1 MAEYFTKAA
10 TYKPDVQRLAPD
22 KKFQKAFE
30 RIHVLLSDKK
40 LCKGYLEAM
49 EGKIVKRMKTPP
61 EGAPSPYTAAQAMY
75 DILRDAEIA
84 HKFDADEVKYITGVI
99 TTAQKF
105 YDLMAGKFAFLD
117 PKVTTRHGAESHRL
131 QWWIIMQDMK
141 ANSAEYGDVK
151 LASDLYFYCSTKD
164 PRNGDKG
171 TDNLWYQSFDADQSK
186 CDDFRGAEN
195 IKGYITKH
203 ASAYPNIVAAEKAQ
217 MATDTSIKMSSAKYK
232 KVGSAVKARMP
243 AHFEL
248 KEYP

>member
-217 MATDTSIKMSSAKYK
+217 MATDTSIKTKPSPGGTLCA
-232 KVGSAVKARMP
+232 AVMVTAVAAR
-243 AHFEL
+243 
-248 KEYP
+248 

>member
-1 MAEYFTKAA
+1 MAEYFTKGA
-10 TYKPDVQRLAPD
+10 TYKPDIKRLCPEA
-22 KKFQKAFE
+22 KFQEGFE

-40 LCKGYLEAM
+40 LCKSYLDAM
-49 EGKIVKRMKTPP
+49 EKEIVKRMKAPP
-61 EGAPSPYTAAQAMY
+61 DGAPSPYTAAQAMY
-75 DILRDAEIA
+75 DTLRDAEIA
-84 HKFDADEVKYITGVI
+84 HKFDANEVKYITGVI

-105 YDLMAGKFAFLD
+105 YDLMDGKFAFLD
-117 PKVTTRHGAESHRL
+117 PKVTNRHGAESHRL

-141 ANSAEYGDVK
+141 ANASEYGAVK
-151 LASDLYFYCSTKD
+151 LASDFYFYCSTKG

-171 TDNLWYQSFDADQSK
+171 NDNLWYVSFDANQSA

-203 ASAYPNIVAAEKAQ
+203 ASTYPNIVAAEAAQ

-232 KVGSAVKARMP
+232 KLGSAVKAKM
-243 AHFEL
+243 AANFEL